1 MCVYVCVGVFICVCM
16 YVSVCVR
23 VCMCVCVYGCVC
35 MCVCVCVWVCV
46 CLCGCFLENSRST
59 AAHHLDSTYKD
70 SLGTFASLFIMTL
83 ITTASVAFS
92 LTEQIVHA

>member
-1 MCVYVCVGVFICVCM
+1 MCGGVYLCVYVCECVCA
-16 YVSVCVR
+16 CVY
-23 VCMCVCVYGCVC
+23 VCMCVWVCVYVC
-35 MCVCVCVWVCV
+35 MCVGVCVWVCV

-59 AAHHLDSTYKD
+59 AAHHLDSTYRD